1 MESYLYPFYSFSL
14 IILVTKIR
22 VYAVLSLAVFPPTV
36 IEVKETTVVNGLE

>member
-1 MESYLYPFYSFSL
+1 MESYLYSFYFFSL

-22 VYAVLSLAVFPPTV
+22 VYAVLSLVVFPPTV